1 MTRGKQY
8 VKKKVLYIGKKKRK
22 QKGGAITIGLLASI
36 TSPILGEVAKP
47 ILGKLFGRGC
57 R

>member
-1 MTRGKQY
+1 MTRGRQY
-8 VKKKVLYIGKKKRK
+8 VKKKFLYIGEKKRK
-22 QKGGAITIGLLASI
+22 QKGGAITTGLLASI
-36 TSPILGEVAKP
+36 ASPILGEVAKP